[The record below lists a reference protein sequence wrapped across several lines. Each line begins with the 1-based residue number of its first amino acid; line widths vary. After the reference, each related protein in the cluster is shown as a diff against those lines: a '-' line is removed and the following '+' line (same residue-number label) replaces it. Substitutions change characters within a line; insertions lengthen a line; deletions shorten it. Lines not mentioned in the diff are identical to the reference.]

1 MYLYFSVFWGFVDII
16 LWKGIWDGINCIF
29 GQEYLTATITFCLGL
44 VVLTA
49 FGTLRSTV
57 SVPIGFIIDDM
68 RNCCEANTYLQTKVY
83 S

>member
-1 MYLYFSVFWGFVDII
+1 MDII

-68 RNCCEANTYLQTKVY
+68 TNCCEANTYLQTKVY